1 MQENLTVTAQ
11 FEKKPA
17 DPDNPDPEDPDDP
30 QPSEVDKS
38 QLQAAVD
45 TYKDVDRN
53 LYTDASWQA
62 WKTAYDNAVT
72 VLEDEDA
79 VQDEVD
85 QALADLKAAV
95 AVAAA
100 LAGLRRNRRR

>member
-1 MQENLTVTAQ
+1 M
-11 FEKKPA
+11 
-17 DPDNPDPEDPDDP
+17 
-30 QPSEVDKS
+30 
-38 QLQAAVD
+38 
-45 TYKDVDRN
+45 
-53 LYTDASWQA
+53 
-62 WKTAYDNAVT
+62 T

-85 QALADLKAAV
+85 QALADLKAAL